1 MLKNYHLYKAIALL
15 GYFGLIILNL
25 TWFTVI
31 SPAVH
36 VPKSYILAV
45 MLVPLLFPL
54 RGLLGGKP
62 YTYAW
67 SSFLTFF
74 YFFIGVDFAY
84 NNDSDKVYGYLLIIL
99 SILMFIGCIFYSRF
113 ATQQAKIK
121 QAALD
126 NTNPQQ

>member
-1 MLKNYHLYKAIALL
+1 MALT

-31 SPAVH
+31 SPAVN

-45 MLVPLLFPL
+45 MLIPLLFPL
-54 RGLLGGKP
+54 RGLLNGKP

-67 SSFLTFF
+67 SSFLTLF

-84 NNDSDKVYGYLLIIL
+84 NNIDDKLYGYLQIVF
-99 SILMFIGCIFYSRF
+99 SILMFIGAIFYSRF
-113 ATQQAKIK
+113 ATQAAKKIETDLK
-121 QAALD
+121 NKRD
-126 NTNPQQ
+126 S